1 MTTESPLYHPLT
13 NHRACRDTDIS
24 SGGGGDK
31 QHGPGLGVAGGGGEA
46 GAGHRVLGDHR
57 GQHAGAL
64 PADPGLPRHP
74 GLCHPPGVHSVIA
87 VVSRYTLC
95 TWVNILTGNPY
106 LHSIGI
112 LQILLL

>member
-1 MTTESPLYHPLT
+1 MLTNERPLYHSLT
-13 NHRACRDTDIS
+13 NHRAHRVTDS

-64 PADPGLPRHP
+64 PPDPGLPLHP
-74 GLCHPPGVHSVIA
+74 GLCHHPGVYNVIA

-95 TWVNILTGNPY
+95 IE
-106 LHSIGI
+106 
-112 LQILLL
+112 